1 MLAPVRDVLERSE
14 RVADASRLDAFAILW
29 RDLPSSAR
37 LVAAADGSAEARR
50 ELDAVVA
57 LADVVAQA
65 GESADPSVQGFV
77 EALEAGEHGPGYA
90 AAGPGTKGRVPMLP
104 PSARGG
110 AAIGEGLV

>member
-77 EALEAGEHGPGYA
+77 EALEAGEPGPGYA
-90 AAGPGTKGRVPMLP
+90 AAGRRPQDTVQIITAP
-104 PSARGG
+104 
-110 AAIGEGLV
+110 AAV